1 MSRAKHVLAGFAVLA
16 LVSLGSVDA
25 AAQTRVE
32 TVRWWHP
39 NPSAVDGYK
48 VYYGTS
54 SGSYTT
60 STDVGIPATDSQGA
74 YTYGLS
80 VPSSQTVYIA
90 ITAYAGNQES
100 PFSNEKVRVGT
111 QGGTGGGTGG
121 GGTGGGGTSGGGPQ
135 AAIQGFTLWNA
146 DSDTVIDSNFQSGDQ
161 ISLDTDGSCLA
172 IEVVG
177 NSYLAASNSPGSV
190 MFAFDGNVPNACDTP
205 GTTHENEAPF
215 TWETDTGPGQ
225 FECAA
230 SLTQPGTHTLTAT
243 PFDGDDCTGTMGTPA
258 TVQFQVVAPT
268 SGGGTTV
275 PPTLGEPGKPYLVY

>member
-16 LVSLGSVDA
+16 LVSLGSFGA

-32 TVRWWHP
+32 TVRWWDP
-39 NPSAVDGYK
+39 DPTTVNGYK
-48 VYYGTS
+48 VYYGSS

-60 STDVGIPATDSQGA
+60 SVDVGIPATDSQGA

-80 VPSSQTVYIA
+80 VPESETVYIA
-90 ITAYAGNQES
+90 ITAYAGSQES

-111 QGGTGGGTGG
+111 TSTGGGTGG
-121 GGTGGGGTSGGGPQ
+121 GGTGGGGTGGSGPQ
-135 AAIQGFTLWNA
+135 AAIASFTLWNA
-146 DSDTVIDSNFQSGDQ
+146 DTDTVIDSNFQTGDQ
-161 ISLDTDGSCLA
+161 ISLDNGNCLA

-205 GTTHENEAPF
+205 GTTHENEPPYA
-215 TWETDTGPGQ
+215 WETDTGPGQ

-230 SLTQPGTHTLTAT
+230 SLTQPGTHTLEAT
-243 PFDGDDCTGTMGTPA
+243 PFDGDDCTGAMGTPV
-258 TVQFQVVAPT
+258 TVQFDVLAPT
-268 SGGGTTV
+268 ASGGTTV
-275 PPTLGEPGKPYLVY
+275 PTTLGEPGKPYIVY